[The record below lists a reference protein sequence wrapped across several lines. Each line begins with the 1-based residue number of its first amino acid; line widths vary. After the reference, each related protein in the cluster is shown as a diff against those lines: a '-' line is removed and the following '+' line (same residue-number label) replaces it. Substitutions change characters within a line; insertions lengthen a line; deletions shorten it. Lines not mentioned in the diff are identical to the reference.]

1 MRKFLDG
8 KGGEVSALNGYI
20 YAAGGDQDARGE
32 IMFRIVKEAM
42 LRMAADVNE
51 IIHIP
56 VGPDFLCWS
65 RPYIHS
71 YALLKTIHQQVIYY
85 LIFIND
91 AVDNQLKLCNMTL
104 GLRFQ
109 IHTALFNFKRNYLQC
124 A

>member
-1 MRKFLDG
+1 MFMFLTVQVGIAPDG
-8 KGGEVSALNGYI
+8 GC
-20 YAAGGDQDARGE
+20 
-32 IMFRIVKEAM
+32 M
-42 LRMAADVNE
+42 NE

-71 YALLKTIHQQVIYY
+71 YALLKKIHQQVIYY

-91 AVDNQLKLCNMTL
+91 AVDNQLKLCIMTL